1 MKRRVRR
8 ARIGKW
14 YLRRDTTEIFQV
26 TGYDDTSRTIEI
38 QTVDGDLDE
47 IEMEVWRVLPLD
59 RVDLSEDWGGPVGDV
74 EDDGP
79 DGSAT
84 RTGGSALLEPVKEA
98 WEETTAEEEIDSY
111 TERADPRE
119 FP

>member
-1 MKRRVRR
+1 MDRRVRR

-14 YLRRDTTEIFQV
+14 YLRRDTSAIFQV

-59 RVDLSEDWGGPVGDV
+59 LVDLPGDWSGPVADV
-74 EDDGP
+74 EDGDP
-79 DGSAT
+79 DDST
-84 RTGGSALLEPVKEA
+84 SRIDGSALLGPVKEA
-98 WEETTAEEEIDSY
+98 WEDTTAEEEIDSY
-111 TERADPRE
+111 TERTDPGE

>member
-1 MKRRVRR
+1 MDRRVRR

-14 YLRRDTTEIFQV
+14 YLRRDTSAIFQV

-59 RVDLSEDWGGPVGDV
+59 LVDLSEDWSGPVADV
-74 EDDGP
+74 EDDDPG
-79 DGSAT
+79 DST
-84 RTGGSALLEPVKEA
+84 SRIDGSALLGPVEEA
-98 WEETTAEEEIDSY
+98 WEDTTAEEEIDSY
-111 TERADPRE
+111 TERTDPRE